1 MVELMLVRKLSI
13 GGQTMTGWV
22 SDRGNQNLIT
32 ETKIQNTCTNTD
44 IFPMVFVYLFFPV

>member
-32 ETKIQNTCTNTD
+32 ETNTCTNTD